1 MKGLEYEKKHMD
13 RIRDRSS
20 ACDESGWMCKSKS
33 RDNYKGTDGNRH
45 GNRYDGRHGNRYDGR
60 YGNSDGGTDGRTG
73 KHTDGTADGRDGLP

>member
-45 GNRYDGRHGNRYDGR
+45 GNRYDGRYGNR